1 MAKTRESED
10 VALWGEAPTGSMKP
24 DMLARCHK
32 DAPLHSLTHT
42 PKSQSH
48 PLGFKGFTN
57 LSPSLIQ
64 AGESQVNEIFP

>member
-42 PKSQSH
+42 RQS
-48 PLGFKGFTN
+48 L
-57 LSPSLIQ
+57 SLIQ